1 MSDAAVLVFV
11 VLTFAVLVTAH
22 VAIVF
27 GLARHEPRWH
37 AAVAFFVPPLAPYW
51 GFGARMRARSIV
63 WCVAFALYVIARVV
77 ARS

>member
-1 MSDAAVLVFV
+1 MSDGTVLVFV

-27 GLARHEPRWH
+27 GLARHEPRWR

-51 GFGARMRARSIV
+51 GFRERMRVRSII
-63 WCVAFALYVIARVV
+63 WGVAFLLYVIALLG
-77 ARS
+77 ART

>member
-1 MSDAAVLVFV
+1 MSDAAVLVFA

-22 VAIVF
+22 VTLVF
-27 GLARHEPRWH
+27 GLARREPRWR

-51 GFGARMRARSIV
+51 GLGERMRVRSII

-77 ARS
+77 AHS